1 MAKLLLAG
9 YFGAGNIGDDAIL
22 KGFVSG
28 LDGLNFQYRVL
39 CSSPE
44 LLMRNLG
51 MQGIGKKDFAG
62 VKAAIQE
69 CDALVFPGGSIFQ
82 DVTSVKS
89 VAYYSKLVS
98 EAKKANK
105 KVIMVGQGV
114 GPLTSWSGKR
124 LAASAYNSADIIT
137 VRDPMSVS
145 ALKALG
151 VNQTPRVTGDSAF
164 LLPPPVERE
173 DSSTQFGV
181 AGMKTIGLS
190 ARPWGKDKNK
200 TVIGVFGDLI
210 KLLTQNGYVP
220 VMMPMDSAEDVAVGE
235 AIAKIHGGKVPELK
249 GLTTPQQFQQRVGRM
264 EAVIAMRLHAG
275 ILASTMG
282 IPSFMISYDPK
293 VTAFANLMGLPTPP
307 TIQGATGDRIFG
319 QFQAFIKDRDSIAA
333 NVVRKRDEQ
342 IKAAQGN
349 IQALR
354 DSLGV

>member
-9 YFGAGNIGDDAIL
+9 YFGAGNLGDDAIL
-22 KGFVSG
+22 TGFVHGIDG
-28 LDGLNFQYRVL
+28 LDFQFRVL
-39 CSSPE
+39 CGSPE

-51 MQGIGKKDFAG
+51 LQGIGKKDFAG
-62 VKAAIQE
+62 VKNAIQE

-105 KVIMVGQGV
+105 RVIMLGQGV
-114 GPLTSWSGKR
+114 GPLTSWTGKR
-124 LAASAYNSADIIT
+124 MGAAAFNAADILT

-151 VNQTPRVTGDSAF
+151 VNQLPRVTADSAF

-173 DSSTQFGV
+173 ESSTQFGV

-200 TVIGVFGDLI
+200 TVISVFGDII
-210 KLLTQNGYVP
+210 KLMTQNGYVP
-220 VMMPMDSAEDVAVGE
+220 VLMPMDSAEDGALGE
-235 AIAKIHGGKVPELK
+235 AIAKLHGGKVPELK
-249 GLTTPQQFQQRVGRM
+249 GLTTPMQFQQRVGRM
-264 EAVIAMRLHAG
+264 EAVVAMRLHAG

-282 IPSFMISYDPK
+282 IPPFMISYDPK
-293 VTAFANLMGLPTPP
+293 VTAFANVMGLQTPP

-319 QFQAFIKDRDSIAA
+319 QFQAFIKDRDQIAA
-333 NVVRKRDEQ
+333 TVLRKRDEQ

-354 DSLGV
+354 DCMGV

>member
-9 YFGAGNIGDDAIL
+9 YFGAGNLGDDAIL
-22 KGFVSG
+22 KGFVNGIDG
-28 LDGLNFQYRVL
+28 LDFQFRVL

-51 MQGIGKKDFAG
+51 LQGISKKDFGG
-62 VKAAIQE
+62 VKDAIRE
-69 CDALVFPGGSIFQ
+69 CDALVFPGGSVFQ

-98 EAKKANK
+98 EAKKAHK

-124 LAASAYNSADIIT
+124 LASGAYNAADIIT

-151 VNQTPRVTGDSAF
+151 VNQSPRVTADSAF
-164 LLPPPVERE
+164 LLPPPQERD

-190 ARPWGKDKNK
+190 ARPWGKDRNK
-200 TVIGVFGDLI
+200 TVIALYADLI
-210 KLLTQNGYVP
+210 KLMTQNGFVP
-220 VMMPMDSAEDVAVGE
+220 VMMPMDAVEDTALGE

-249 GLTTPQQFQQRVGRM
+249 GLTTPMQFQQRVGRM
-264 EAVIAMRLHAG
+264 EAIVAMRLHAG
-275 ILASTMG
+275 ILAATMG
-282 IPSFMISYDPK
+282 IPALMVSYDPK
-293 VTAFANLMGLPTPP
+293 VTAFANIMGLPTPP

-319 QFQAFIKDRDSIAA
+319 QFQSFIKDRDKIAA

-354 DSLGV
+354 DCMGV